1 MRIALIRRS
10 YITYLDGVNKF
21 VALLA
26 EGFSKLGHEPLILSW
41 CYGGVDKERLE
52 EWFKEMHGL
61 DNAIP
66 IYTLRS
72 KPFEQGSWMRM
83 AWDWWTRG
91 SKLLRKECMDAAI
104 VNGIIPLRFKPKI
117 AVIHDLGPAL
127 TLIKFHAKVGSSL
140 LKGYDKCVAVS
151 DKTKRELLLFSRASC
166 EVIPIPMKLG
176 LFKPAELGK
185 REDLIVH
192 IGTRPV
198 KNPQISVEAV
208 RILKR
213 RYNVRLVVVGTPAEH
228 LKGEEVEWRHGI
240 SEKEKL
246 ELLSR
251 AKALIL
257 PSSYEGFSYACLEAM
272 ASGTPVVV
280 SSAVPEE
287 VVIDGFNG
295 LRVNSYDPKDYA
307 NALERL
313 LRDEELWSK
322 ISKNC
327 LEFVKQFN
335 HIEVANRYVSLIRE
349 VYER

>member
-1 MRIALIRRS
+1 MRVALIRRWC
-10 YITYLDGVNKF
+10 ITHLDGVNKF

-26 EGFSKLGHEPLILSW
+26 EGLSKLGHEPLILSW
-41 CYGGVDKERLE
+41 CYGGVERERLE

-72 KPFEQGSWMRM
+72 KPREEGSWIKM
-83 AWDWWTRG
+83 AWDWLTKG
-91 SKLLRKECMDAAI
+91 SRALREGEVDVAI
-104 VNGIIPLRFKPKI
+104 VNGVVPLRFRPKI
-117 AVIHDLGPAL
+117 AVNHGI
-127 TLIKFHAKVGSSL
+127 TLESNKLYVLAVRKL
-140 LKGYDKCVAVS
+140 YKGYDKVVCVSGKLKKEV
-151 DKTKRELLLFSRASC
+151 KRLLGVDC
-166 EVIPIPMKLG
+166 DVIPLPMKLE
-176 LFKPAELGK
+176 LFKSAELGE
-185 REDLIVH
+185 REDLVVH

-198 KNPQISVEAV
+198 KNPQVSVEAL

-213 RYNVRLVVVGTPAEH
+213 RGHNVKLVVVGAPAEH
-228 LKGEEVEWRHGI
+228 LEGEEVEWRHGI
-240 SEKEKL
+240 PEKEKL
-246 ELLSR
+246 ELLSK

-257 PSSYEGFSYACLEAM
+257 PSSYEGFPYACLEAM

-313 LRDEELWSK
+313 LRNEELWSK

-335 HIEVANRYVSLIRE
+335 HIEVAKRYVSLIRE
-349 VYER
+349 IYER